1 MRARDIMLF
10 VICVGLAAPLVMMT
24 GIFSSGPQ
32 GVSTSAITGYFGIS
46 AIVAGIAAGGVSIM
60 GWSFKVPA
68 VLTAYLGL
76 YTGCSAIMITLIA
89 QILQPIEVAAIF
101 SGVFIALFTVVG
113 VFGALEIAG
122 GAHGPME

>member
-1 MRARDIMLF
+1 MLF
-10 VICVGLAAPLVMMT
+10 TICVGLAAPLVMMT
-24 GIFSSGPQ
+24 GIFSAGPQ
-32 GVSTSAITGYFGIS
+32 GTSTSVITGYFGIS
-46 AIVAGIAAGGVSIM
+46 AIVAGLAGGGVSIM

-76 YTGCSAIMITLIA
+76 YVGCSSIMITMIA
-89 QILQPIEVAAIF
+89 QMIKPVEVATIF

-122 GAHGPME
+122 GAHGPFE